1 MQLFFLLAVTAV
13 GVVRVVGVAVG
24 VAVGVVVGAVGLI
37 RVVGIAVLILI
48 VVLRIHGYSSKC
60 FYGCSAWLVCVK
72 S

>member
-13 GVVRVVGVAVG
+13 GVVRVVG